1 MHRMKIGLVAA
12 IVLAALTA
20 GLYSVV
26 TKELKETVVKEV
38 ETEVTRG
45 QKMHQSIARLESLDF
60 ANLVSGLSHRASI
73 VGVFDKPDET
83 GRRQAA
89 FEQCEELNTFL
100 QRGGARKADIVAILD
115 SAGKVVARD
124 LNVNAMFGED
134 LRSKYPAV
142 ALALRGEAVKDVWA
156 FGGGGR
162 MTRVAVAPIIHPDG
176 ATKGALLVGYVVDA
190 RDAQLKRDVLGIEV
204 GYFHD
209 GKMATSSFVSEGAGD
224 SAKEDGNKTQALNPV
239 LFQSAEKW
247 GNEALTKNKA
257 TELFHLSLDGREYA
271 AVAAPLQGNA
281 FSRTSGVVVLK
292 SLSDIM
298 EPVND
303 VGMKILVFG
312 VLAIIVAL
320 AASVMTALRFIKPL
334 DKIELGVAE
343 IINGNIDYQFRPVGP
358 DFEGLSNGLNVMLAR
373 LLGREEPNE
382 DEPEEEQDESSRW
395 RSDQMQVEDAS
406 GPTGATPPDANALG
420 QESEPIYYAR
430 IFNEYVAALRSQG
443 KPTKGITV
451 QAFTAK
457 LRLIEG
463 GLKQKWKCRMV
474 RFRVNAQ
481 GEHVTL
487 KPIPIN

>member
-12 IVLAALTA
+12 IVLLALTA
-20 GLYSVV
+20 GVYVVV
-26 TKELKETVVKEV
+26 TRELKE
-38 ETEVTRG
+38 
-45 QKMHQSIARLESLDF
+45 SIVQQVDTNVSRAQRIHGDVARLEATDF
-60 ANLVSGLSHRASI
+60 ENQVTDFSHRHAV
-73 VGVFDKPDET
+73 VGVFDKSDET

-89 FEQCEELNTFL
+89 FEQCEKINAGLRT
-100 QRGGARKADIVAILD
+100 GGKQKADIVAILD
-115 SAGKVVARD
+115 SSGKVLARD

-134 LRSKYPAV
+134 LRSKFPAV
-142 ALALRGEAVKDVWA
+142 GTALSGKATKDIWTLQN
-156 FGGGGR
+156 R
-162 MTRVAVAPIIHPDG
+162 MNRVAIAPITMPDG
-176 ATKGALLVGYVVDA
+176 TIRGALLIGYVLTA
-190 RDAQLKRDVLGIEV
+190 RDAQVKRDLLGTEV
-204 GYFHD
+204 AYFHN
-209 GKMATSSFVSEGAGD
+209 GKVHTSSFVAEGTGEN
-224 SAKEDGNKTQALNPV
+224 AKEDGNKTQSLNAV
-239 LFQSAEKW
+239 LFGSPQSA
-247 GNEALTKNKA
+247 GQQALQKGA
-257 TELFHLSLDGREYA
+257 PTEILHIVVDGQDYA
-271 AVAAPLQGNA
+271 AVAAPLHGNA
-281 FSRTSGVVVLK
+281 FDKTSGVVTLASV
-292 SLSDIM
+292 SNAM
-298 EPVND
+298 EAVSA
-303 VGMKILVFG
+303 VGTKLWGFG
-312 VLAIIVAL
+312 VLAIVVLLGAVVL
-320 AASVMTALRFIKPL
+320 TALRFIKPL

-395 RSDQMQVEDAS
+395 RSDQMQVEEGS
-406 GPTGATPPDANALG
+406 GPTAAPTPDANVLG

-474 RFRVNAQ
+474 RFKVNAQ